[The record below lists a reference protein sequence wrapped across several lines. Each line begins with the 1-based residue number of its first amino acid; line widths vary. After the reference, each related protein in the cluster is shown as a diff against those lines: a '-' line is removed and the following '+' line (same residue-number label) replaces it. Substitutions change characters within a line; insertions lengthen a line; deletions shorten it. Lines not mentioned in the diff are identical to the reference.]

1 MIHFGFGTYCS
12 PSWLLPQ
19 TLAHMTH
26 TFHHAITAKSFIK
39 KIKLTSR
46 QRSTHIS
53 SRQCPSSSLN
63 REIPSSSKIK
73 NNLKRK
79 TFLDFLLW
87 HTFHLSIC
95 HCSVELTSKNTQ
107 IHFTTNTLIKPKF
120 MKKVVSS
127 CVLLASAAVW
137 RCSSR
142 PTTWES
148 WMRRGSW
155 TEAPPDLYPGV
166 RWAGVLLCPVRRP
179 PCASV
184 KVHIVGG
191 GF

>member
-39 KIKLTSR
+39 EIKLTSR

-120 MKKVVSS
+120 MKKVVGS
-127 CVLLASAAVW
+127 CVHP
-137 RCSSR
+137 CSSPLLQCEDAPR
-142 PTTWES
+142 AQRHDNRGWEEVLEPKHLQTYTQES
-148 WMRRGSW
+148 GEPGYCS
-155 TEAPPDLYPGV
+155 ALYEGL
-166 RWAGVLLCPVRRP
+166 RVL
-179 PCASV
+179 A
-184 KVHIVGG
+184 
-191 GF
+191 